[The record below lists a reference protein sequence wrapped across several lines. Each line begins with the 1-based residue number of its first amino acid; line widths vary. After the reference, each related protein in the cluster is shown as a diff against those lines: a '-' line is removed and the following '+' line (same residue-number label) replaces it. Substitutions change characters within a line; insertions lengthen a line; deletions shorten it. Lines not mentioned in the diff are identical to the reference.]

1 MKPKRS
7 TLRQTILKM
16 AKIKE
21 KERILKAARY
31 KQLIMYKRTPIRTPV
46 DFSAEILQA
55 RRELH
60 DIL

>member
-1 MKPKRS
+1 MKQKRY
-7 TLRQTILKM
+7 TLRQIILKM

>member
-46 DFSAEILQA
+46 DFSEILQA

>member
-1 MKPKRS
+1 MNPKRS
-7 TLRQTILKM
+7 TLRHIILKM

-31 KQLIMYKRTPIRTPV
+31 KQLIMYKRTPIRPPV

-55 RRELH
+55 RMELH